1 MEVDSSFCRHLY
13 ATVLSLT
20 DTYMLFIAYML
31 LDCRSMN
38 YPVRVSVLK
47 ISPLDF
53 KVIQFHFLD
62 AQVSL
67 APTPEHITTLIL
79 I

>member
-1 MEVDSSFCRHLY
+1 
-13 ATVLSLT
+13 
-20 DTYMLFIAYML
+20 ML